1 MNRSQLICALVILM
15 FSFSL
20 QAQNETILFGQQKA
34 INNLS
39 SDAGLS
45 ANDLDSYLKK
55 RYKKPLYQLTQTEG
69 AEIINSFQDG
79 TLSKN
84 VILGYINPQQQIV
97 QNIQPNNQQSSA
109 QNKDLI
115 AASILEVGMKKRFHF
130 ETSTR
135 LDSSTL
141 QIPNQREIR

>member
-1 MNRSQLICALVILM
+1 MNRSQLICALAILM

-55 RYKKPLYQLTQTEG
+55 R
-69 AEIINSFQDG
+69 
-79 TLSKN
+79 
-84 VILGYINPQQQIV
+84 
-97 QNIQPNNQQSSA
+97 
-109 QNKDLI
+109 
-115 AASILEVGMKKRFHF
+115 
-130 ETSTR
+130 
-135 LDSSTL
+135 
-141 QIPNQREIR
+141 